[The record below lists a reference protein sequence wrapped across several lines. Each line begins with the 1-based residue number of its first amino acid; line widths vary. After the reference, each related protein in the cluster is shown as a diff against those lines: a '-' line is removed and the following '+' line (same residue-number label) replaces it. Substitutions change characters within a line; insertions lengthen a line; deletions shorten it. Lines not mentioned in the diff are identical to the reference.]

1 LELACPQQ
9 SAAARRKQERLSA
22 ESEAIMRT
30 REIAPERWPHFLG
43 DFTHLHQGK
52 HVNVETM
59 GEGVFGVQSRLC
71 DLPLVGIV
79 GADPKDRGGEWIEII
94 AGDSPA
100 TQATHSI
107 PHPSRV
113 VIAEEEDGRGV
124 ALQIDSADGVITM
137 VRFEPPLE
145 GMPSGFTVV

>member
-1 LELACPQQ
+1 MQ
-9 SAAARRKQERLSA
+9 
-22 ESEAIMRT
+22 T
-30 REIAPERWPHFLG
+30 REIASERWPQFLG
-43 DFTHLHQGK
+43 DFTQLHQGE

-59 GEGVFGVQSRLC
+59 GQGAFGVKSQLC

-79 GADPKDRGGEWIEII
+79 GVDPKARSGEWIEII

-100 TQATHSI
+100 TAATHSI

-113 VIAEEEDGRGV
+113 VIAEEHGRGV
-124 ALQIDSADGVITM
+124 ALQIDSAEGLITM

-145 GMPSGFTVV
+145 GMPAGFTVV